1 MCAGSDVDMS
11 ELLQPG
17 DVLDDVYEIQAKLGE
32 GGMGQVF
39 DAFDRRLFRHVA
51 IKVARPGTSVSR
63 EAKALAALGVH
74 PSIVTVHAL
83 GVHQGLEY
91 AVMSRIGGV
100 TLQQYLEQR
109 FADGQAL
116 TIPEVLHI
124 GVALAEAL
132 AFVHDAGMAHRDVKP
147 ANVILAPRDRV
158 VLTDFGIFRPEC
170 DHSSSPLVW
179 GTPEYMAPEQAFS
192 EIAPGGAL
200 PRRRVRSG
208 HRPLRDADRRR
219 AVRRPR
225 GARDG
230 DALERA
236 GARSVA
242 PPARHATMARRARWR
257 DALQVAF
264 GAAAGHGRSCLAA
277 AQSASAS
284 RVAG

>member
-1 MCAGSDVDMS
+1 VDTS
-11 ELLQPG
+11 ELLHPG

-63 EAKALAALGVH
+63 EAKALAALGGH

-83 GVHQGLEY
+83 GLHQGLEY

-100 TLQQYLEQR
+100 TLQRYLEQR

-116 TIPEVLHI
+116 SIPEVLQI
-124 GVALAEAL
+124 GTALAEAL
-132 AFVHDAGMAHRDVKP
+132 AFVHEAGMAHRDVKP

-179 GTPEYMAPEQAFS
+179 GTPEYMAPEQTCS
-192 EIAPGGAL
+192 EIAPGELFLVDVYALGIVLFEMLTGAVPFVGPGARVMAMHSSEPVPDPSHRRL
-200 PRRRVRSG
+200 DTPRWLSG
-208 HRPLRDADRRR
+208 LVGEMLSKSPSARPQGMREVAWQLRNPRPLRAWRADQH
-219 AVRRPR
+219 
-225 GARDG
+225 
-230 DALERA
+230 L
-236 GARSVA
+236 
-242 PPARHATMARRARWR
+242 
-257 DALQVAF
+257 
-264 GAAAGHGRSCLAA
+264 
-277 AQSASAS
+277 
-284 RVAG
+284 